1 MENSSKILENT
12 NVDKVPKISK
22 EVKIKKTIQ
31 ITQEVIEDCLSTCL
45 G

>member
-1 MENSSKILENT
+1 MENSSRTLEN
-12 NVDKVPKISK
+12 NNMDKNPKASK
-22 EVKIKKTIQ
+22 EVKIKKTFQ

>member
-1 MENSSKILENT
+1 MENSSRILENT
-12 NVDKVPKISK
+12 NMDKAPKASK

>member
-1 MENSSKILENT
+1 MENSSRLLENT
-12 NVDKVPKISK
+12 SIDKTPKASK